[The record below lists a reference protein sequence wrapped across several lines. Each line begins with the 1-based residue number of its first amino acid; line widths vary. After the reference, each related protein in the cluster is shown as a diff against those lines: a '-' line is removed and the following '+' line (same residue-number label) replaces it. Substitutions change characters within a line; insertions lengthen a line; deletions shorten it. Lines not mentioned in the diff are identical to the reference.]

1 MILLDTNVVSELMRA
16 EPAAMVTDWVALQP
30 AVSLFTTTVTEAE
43 ILYGVAL
50 LPEGKRRDA
59 LAEEARAMFDQDF
72 ADRVL
77 PFDGDAAEAFVEIA
91 ASRRLA
97 GRPIGQ
103 LDAQIA
109 AIARSRGAMLATR
122 NVRDFLD
129 CGLTVVDPWVAP

>member
-1 MILLDTNVVSELMRA
+1 
-16 EPAAMVTDWVALQP
+16 
-30 AVSLFTTTVTEAE
+30 
-43 ILYGVAL
+43 
-50 LPEGKRRDA
+50 
-59 LAEEARAMFDQDF
+59 MFDQDF